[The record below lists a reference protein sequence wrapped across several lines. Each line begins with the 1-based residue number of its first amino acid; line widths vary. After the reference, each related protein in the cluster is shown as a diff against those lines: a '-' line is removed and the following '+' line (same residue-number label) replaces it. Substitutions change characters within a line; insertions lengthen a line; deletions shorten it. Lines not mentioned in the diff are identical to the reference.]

1 MQWRGG
7 EAAARKGARAR
18 KMSTAELQQLRNAMK
33 KDPKAYLDEL
43 SLQVRHFHATVDI
56 FKSKPSKPSP
66 ELVDAATLL
75 AHVTP
80 SYPRELA
87 SFPLTLLQ
95 LLEAHHLLMHGSVR
109 KELAHC
115 LIMMRNCDLLSSVAV
130 NRLFFQMFRCKDK
143 KLRAQM
149 SAHIVSDVKNLN
161 TGKVDNRTN
170 KELQV
175 WVPAPRPP
183 RRIACGANRASCFV
197 G

>member
-1 MQWRGG
+1 M
-7 EAAARKGARAR
+7 
-18 KMSTAELQQLRNAMK
+18 
-33 KDPKAYLDEL
+33 
-43 SLQVRHFHATVDI
+43 
-56 FKSKPSKPSP
+56 
-66 ELVDAATLL
+66 
-75 AHVTP
+75 
-80 SYPRELA
+80 
-87 SFPLTLLQ
+87 
-95 LLEAHHLLMHGSVR
+95 R

-115 LIMMRNCDLLSSVAV
+115 LIMMRNRDLLSSVAV

-175 WVPAPRPP
+175 WVPASRPP
-183 RRIACGANRASCFV
+183 RRIACCANRASCFV